1 MTREVWVRPASKA
14 LVERFPHARQAVC
27 VRTTSEPRRPQ
38 AKPREQETHY
48 YVVTGPRGTR
58 RLGPEQLAR
67 LIRNHWGIENRLHHV
82 LDRTLREDA
91 QKTRVQKG
99 PLLLSLL
106 RKLALVLIE
115 PNRRDTGRSRPEIM
129 ARLAAYP
136 RRAARLIQRVVA
148 QNGII
153 LGAKPG
159 RIACRERYL
168 AGFAS
173 AAVLAAAARRVLMR

>member
-1 MTREVWVRPASKA
+1 MTREVWVRPASKP
-14 LVERFPHARQAVC
+14 LIERFPHARQTVC
-27 VRTTSEPRRPQ
+27 VRITSEPRRPQ
-38 AKPREQETHY
+38 ARPREQEIHY

-58 RLGPEQLAR
+58 RLGAKQLAR

-115 PNRRDTGRSRPEIM
+115 PKRRATKRSRPEVM
-129 ARLAAYP
+129 AGLAAHP
-136 RRAARLIQRVVA
+136 RRAVRLIQRA
-148 QNGII
+148 E
-153 LGAKPG
+153 A
-159 RIACRERYL
+159 
-168 AGFAS
+168 
-173 AAVLAAAARRVLMR
+173 